1 VCRDGYTIA
10 VHGHPYSTTIGI
22 LNAFSATI
30 NSTARVGLVARGGH
44 LTFYLNGR
52 QVGEQGSTQ
61 FTSGR
66 AALGIVVPEATEST
80 HRVSFTNVEFWA
92 PAATG

>member
-1 VCRDGYTIA
+1 VVPVQRT
-10 VHGHPYSTTIGI
+10 VT
-22 LNAFSATI
+22 
-30 NSTARVGLVARGGH
+30 
-44 LTFYLNGR
+44 
-52 QVGEQGSTQ
+52 
-61 FTSGR
+61 